1 MPEYWAVKGTL
12 SEREIGKLL
21 AACAQTR
28 YPARN
33 RAIVLLACDAGL
45 TPKEISGLRRF
56 AVQTDDGL
64 VGDHISLA
72 GKKGKYLKPRR
83 IPLAP
88 NGRLKRALIEVLESF
103 PGSPNDPL
111 IVSERALFGDREG
124 DLPGISVYQE
134 MRPTSIGYVLWKLAD
149 KAKVS
154 MDGGRDARRTFIVR
168 AGRTMKQVGGTARD
182 VQALAGHRSLETTQ
196 RLLEADWKAQRRAI
210 RALFDPSPEDA

>member
-1 MPEYWAVKGTL
+1 MGPGGQNGNKVFQLRVCDGE
-12 SEREIGKLL
+12 
-21 AACAQTR
+21 
-28 YPARN
+28 P
-33 RAIVLLACDAGL
+33 CDAGL

-56 AVQTDDGL
+56 SVQTYDGL

-149 KAKVS
+149 TAKVS

-182 VQALAGHRSLETTQ
+182 VQALAGHGFSCLRKVSGGHFPLASL
-196 RLLEADWKAQRRAI
+196 
-210 RALFDPSPEDA
+210 